1 MVKIMRNPNGVARQD
16 TIDEGIGLFVQADQL
31 KAMVVTLVEQ
41 VLEAQMSRHLGAD
54 PYERSEGRC
63 GHRNGTK
70 PRTMKTRLGELEFQ
84 VPQAREGGFHPTL
97 FERYQRTEKALLMT
111 LQEMFVKGVS
121 TREVNDV
128 IEAMGGFDVSPGL
141 VSRAAAELDD
151 QVRRWRARPLGG
163 HEYPYLIVDARY
175 EKVRKEGQIKSRAV
189 LVICGVD
196 DEGRRDVLGY
206 WLGDSESEATW
217 GEAFADLKGRGLR
230 GVELVV
236 SDAHKGIRKA
246 VAKHFQ
252 GAAWQR
258 CQVHLMRDLLN
269 AASWRD
275 RKELAADLR
284 AIYASE
290 EKESCLAAAEAVAD
304 KWEKKLPKM
313 ARALREG
320 VEDTLAVWA
329 LPREHRR
336 RLRTTNTIE
345 RQNREFRKR
354 TRKVSI
360 FPNEGSAE
368 RLYGAM
374 CLELSEKW
382 QGETQRFLNMGRKQQ
397 Y

>member
-1 MVKIMRNPNGVARQD
+1 MVKMMRNPNGRVSQE
-16 TIDEGIGLFVQADQL
+16 TFEEESGLFVQADQL
-31 KAMVVTLVEQ
+31 KTMVVTIVEQ
-41 VLEAQMSRHLGAD
+41 VLEAQMSRHLGAV
-54 PYERSEGRC
+54 PYERSDGRR

-84 VPQAREGGFHPTL
+84 VPQAREGGFHPSL

-128 IEAMGGFDVSPGL
+128 LEAMGGFEVSPGL
-141 VSRAAAELDD
+141 VSRAAAELDE
-151 QVRRWRARPLGG
+151 QARRWRERRFDGSQ
-163 HEYPYLIVDARY
+163 YPYLIIDARY
-175 EKVRKEGQIKSRAV
+175 EKVRKEGQIKSQAV

-217 GEAFADLKGRGLR
+217 GEAFAELKGRGLR
-230 GVELVV
+230 GVEVVV
-236 SDAHKGIRKA
+236 SDAHRGIRKA
-246 VAKHFQ
+246 VARHFQ

-269 AASWRD
+269 WASWRD
-275 RKELAADLR
+275 RKVLAADLH
-284 AIYASE
+284 AIYASD
-290 EKESCLAAAEAVAD
+290 EKEACLAAAEAVAA

-313 ARALREG
+313 AQALREG
-320 VEDTLAVWA
+320 VEDTLTVWA

-336 RLRTTNTIE
+336 RLRTTNMIE

-360 FPNEGSAE
+360 FPNEGSAK

-382 QGETQRFLNMGRKQQ
+382 QGETKRFLNMERKQ